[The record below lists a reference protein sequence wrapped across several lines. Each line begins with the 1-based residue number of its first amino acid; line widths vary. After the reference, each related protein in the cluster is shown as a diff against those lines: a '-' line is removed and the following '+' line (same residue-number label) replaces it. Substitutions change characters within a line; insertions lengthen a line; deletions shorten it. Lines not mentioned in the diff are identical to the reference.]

1 MARGRGAATNTGTA
15 FMRSPEN
22 RKHERDSLF
31 LMADLRF
38 HADGAPFRVK
48 LRNISDSGLL
58 AEGAM
63 RAVRGQKV
71 TIALANVGAVEGTV
85 AWAAGDRC
93 GIAFDA
99 TIDASQ
105 VRFPVAE
112 VDLPDAPAPPTPA
125 AGSKVRV
132 PRD

>member
-1 MARGRGAATNTGTA
+1 
-15 FMRSPEN
+15 MRSPEN

-31 LMADLRF
+31 LMADLRL

-58 AEGAM
+58 AEGSL

-71 TIALANVGAVEGTV
+71 SIALANIGTVDGTV

-93 GIAFDA
+93 GIAFD
-99 TIDASQ
+99 TMIDASQ

-112 VDLPDAPAPPTPA
+112 VDLPDAPEKSAPKAAARPA
-125 AGSKVRV
+125 KVRV

>member
-1 MARGRGAATNTGTA
+1 
-15 FMRSPEN
+15 MRSPEN

-31 LMADLRF
+31 LMADLRL

-48 LRNISDSGLL
+48 LRNISDAGLL
-58 AEGAM
+58 AEGPM
-63 RAVRGQKV
+63 RAVRGQEV
-71 TIALANVGAVEGTV
+71 TIALANVGDVKGTV

-93 GIAFDA
+93 GIAFN
-99 TIDASQ
+99 TVIDASQ

-112 VDLPDAPAPPTPA
+112 VDLPDAPAQPSSA
-125 AGSKVRV
+125 ASKVHV

>member
-1 MARGRGAATNTGTA
+1 
-15 FMRSPEN
+15 MRSSEN

-31 LMADLRF
+31 LMADLRL
-38 HADGAPFRVK
+38 HADDALFRVK

-58 AEGAM
+58 AEGAV

-71 TIALANVGAVEGTV
+71 SIALANVGTVEGTV
-85 AWAAGDRC
+85 AWTAGDRC

-105 VRFPVAE
+105 VRFPVSE
-112 VDLPDAPAPPTPA
+112 VDLPEVPATPATPA
-125 AGSKVRV
+125 APQGSKVRV